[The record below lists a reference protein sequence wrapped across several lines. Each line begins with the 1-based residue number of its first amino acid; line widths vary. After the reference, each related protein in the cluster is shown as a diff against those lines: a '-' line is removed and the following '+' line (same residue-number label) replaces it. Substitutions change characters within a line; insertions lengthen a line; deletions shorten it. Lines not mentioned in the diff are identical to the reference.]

1 MNAIQLIG
9 PVGER
14 ISFSV
19 LDSGQA
25 NRLKAEAGTDVIII
39 IIIIIIIIMKRKRRC
54 DCGNPAKAGGRQGAR
69 LGTQTGLVL
78 HPKSRL

>member
-25 NRLKAEAGTDVIII
+25 NRLKAEAGTDAIII
-39 IIIIIIIIMKRKRRC
+39 IIIWKRKRRC

>member
-25 NRLKAEAGTDVIII
+25 NRLKAEAGTDAIII
-39 IIIIIIIIMKRKRRC
+39 IIIIIWKRKRRC
-54 DCGNPAKAGGRQGAR
+54 DCGNPAKAGGRQGAG